1 MTALTAQSPLSVGI
15 SLEFMRRK
23 APELAKDIVTRIAG
37 ARDLATGFYGLSD
50 DQWDVLRQ
58 WDGFKELMRQ
68 AGEELAGPLGITE
81 RIRRQAR
88 YGLAEGGIA
97 DLFGIISD
105 PKAAAQHRIKGVE
118 VASEIGGVTGRTMG
132 PVGGGSAGGGGPLVT
147 IIMPDGRSL
156 GIGVSQPAI
165 EGSASVLSPAE

>member
-1 MTALTAQSPLSVGI
+1 MTALTAQSPLSVGV
-15 SLEFMRRK
+15 SLDFMRRK

-37 ARDLATGFYGLSD
+37 ARELATGYYGLSD
-50 DQWDVLRQ
+50 AQWDTLRQ

-68 AGEELAGPLGITE
+68 AGEELSGPLGIAE

-88 YGLAEGGIA
+88 YGLSEGGIA

-105 PKAAAQHRIKGVE
+105 PKAAAQHRIKGIE
-118 VASEIGGVTGRTMG
+118 VASEIGGITGRTMG
-132 PVGGGSAGGGGPLVT
+132 PVGGGVGGGGPLVT

-156 GIGVSQPAI
+156 GIGSSQPAI
-165 EGSASVLSPAE
+165 EGSAFPVLPSE